1 MLIRRHGM
9 MRVIIQPDGL
19 QRILEH
25 VPDYQIKIQ
34 DVRELDEVGKAK
46 ALSRKR
52 EDMSHQVIDTEK
64 WPLFDVEITELT
76 NENILGKKS

>member
-1 MLIRRHGM
+1 MEYVNTEAGM

-46 ALSRKR
+46 ALR
-52 EDMSHQVIDTEK
+52 EK
-64 WPLFDVEITELT
+64 
-76 NENILGKKS
+76 GKICLIRSLNREMATI